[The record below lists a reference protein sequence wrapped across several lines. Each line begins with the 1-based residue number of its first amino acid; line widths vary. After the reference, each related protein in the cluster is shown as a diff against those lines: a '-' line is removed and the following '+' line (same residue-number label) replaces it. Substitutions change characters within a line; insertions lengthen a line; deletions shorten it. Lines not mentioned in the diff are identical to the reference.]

1 MNIME
6 VVMCDENIYE
16 KITEE
21 YIKRRN
27 EFIKNKFIKMR
38 WAFLKSFYKRAMG
51 KEDEF
56 KRLRQADIAFQND
69 FERCLKGHLDDPNVK
84 IDDLEDHVLKLK
96 NHSLKLNF
104 RFSILLIGMAVFSFS
119 LFQLG
124 LYMDIINQIKLAS
137 SSIEIIVGVIGWLL
151 TIGIIMLGFLE
162 QVKLKERALAYEELC
177 NILDKFIKYKDIQVK

>member
-1 MNIME
+1 
-6 VVMCDENIYE
+6 MCDENIYE

-27 EFIKNKFIKMR
+27 EFIRRRWLSLKF
-38 WAFLKSFYKRAMG
+38 FYKRAMG

-69 FERCLKGHLDDPNVK
+69 FERYLKGNLDDPNVK

-104 RFSILLIGMAVFSFS
+104 RFSILLIGIAVIFFF

-124 LYMDIINQIKLAS
+124 LDKDILNRINLAS
-137 SSIEIIVGVIGWLL
+137 SSIIEKIAVIGWLL
-151 TIGIIMLGFLE
+151 IIGIIVLGFLE
-162 QVKLKERALAYEELC
+162 QVKLKERASAYEELC
-177 NILDKFIKYKDIQVK
+177 NILDKFIKYKDI